1 MDFPKSYL
9 RLNES
14 TLRKKLATK
23 KLPMG
28 YAENLISQVMHE
40 RHKKFAT
47 LARDTQHA
55 RLWSDLIAPAK
66 AERRIVQRM
75 LTLKLDNPSPE
86 RALALEAYLMVL
98 DAIIGRLVLKANT
111 CGETPARLAEGTDVP
126 NKGEHWT
133 DWMPKK
139 KIDLIKDYFA
149 AIPYTKGVRQKTP
162 FERRIPQTQHA
173 IHKRRLIERTDKE
186 MALIERRMAAELADA
201 KLTDTHIFKQQEI
214 KDMRLQLSRMQAAM
228 HTIKLLRPTDF
239 VPVTW
244 HGIELPD

>member
-9 RLNES
+9 RMSES
-14 TLRKKLATK
+14 TLRKHLAK
-23 KLPMG
+23 RKLPLG
-28 YAENLISQVMHE
+28 YAEELISQV
-40 RHKKFAT
+40 RVRKRKGFAN

-55 RLWSDLIAPAK
+55 RLWGDLIAPAK

-75 LTLKLDNPSPE
+75 LTLKLEHDSPE
-86 RALALEAYLMVL
+86 RTLALEAYLMVL
-98 DAIIGRLVLKANT
+98 DAIIGRLTIKANT
-111 CGETPARLAEGTDVP
+111 AEATPRQVAEGTNVP

-133 DWMPKK
+133 DWMPPK
-139 KIDLIKDYFA
+139 KIALIKEYFA
-149 AIPYTKGVRQKTP
+149 QIPYTKGVRQKTP

-186 MALIERRMAAELADA
+186 MAILERRMAVELADA

-214 KDMRLQLSRMQAAM
+214 NDMRIQISKMQAAM
-228 HTIKLLRPTDF
+228 HTIKLLRPTDL

-244 HGIELPD
+244 HGIDLPA

>member
-1 MDFPKSYL
+1 MKYPISYL
-9 RLNES
+9 RMSES
-14 TLRKKLATK
+14 ALRALLSQR

-28 YAENLISQVMHE
+28 YAENLIAEVN
-40 RHKKFAT
+40 A
-47 LARDTQHA
+47 ARKDKRIRLKTDEQHT
-55 RLWSDLIAPAK
+55 RLWGDLISPAK

-75 LTLKLDNPSPE
+75 LASKPENDSPE

-98 DAIIGRLVLKANT
+98 DAIIGRLTLAARDS
-111 CGETPARLAEGTDVP
+111 GQTPRLEALGRNLP

-139 KIDLIKDYFA
+139 KIDLIMDYFA

-186 MALIERRMAAELADA
+186 MALIERRMAAELADTR
-201 KLTDTHIFKQQEI
+201 LTDTHVFKHQEI